1 MVGGRQRKPTARALD
16 AAESR
21 LLVASLSRE
30 RPRAVGGGGGGASAR
45 PASPAT
51 PAARASASTTKTT
64 YSPAAAPVK
73 KNGRAQNARGKQ
85 AIERETGVAQE
96 QVDEEV
102 ADGTLEGSAGLGPYG
117 GQQDLTLYC
126 VCLGYDTGEQPMIQC
141 EHCSNWF
148 HFRCVGLT
156 DQVASQIEAYSCDM
170 CEQMGMGTSRM
181 LVGASTHT
189 APVTTFYNSKRVDD
203 FDDEDEPF
211 EDEEED
217 EGEPEPEDDEDF
229 EEDGSKKRGRKT
241 TGGKG
246 MRRKREIVEESSDD
260 YDSDEDD
267 EAPKKRR
274 RPSAPTK
281 RSAGSQLDV
290 KPSLPPP
297 TSVPPSDKTRSHVVK
312 QLTSIFS
319 SIYAADATA
328 SDSSNSTGIEVRSA
342 AFAEEVEGE
351 LFEGYAEPDD
361 KNVRGPRAKY
371 SAKFRSLH
379 YNLKSNAY
387 LRSRVAANELTAN
400 KLVNLTAEDLQTPEL
415 RAMAESVRAASLRNS
430 VKEVLAA
437 PTAKR
442 THKGEEEIE
451 SEAKLILEAEE
462 AQKSREEAQQKKEAD
477 RQRSNSVAADSPG
490 PFAGSPAAIAGSPVP
505 RSPGN
510 RDSPSFFP
518 TTTPR
523 HRSSLVPGDA
533 SPLEQQGSPALPAG
547 SPKLDELEN
556 DMSPPPAPSKP
567 RGSTSSFDMSSIW
580 GKVKAASPT
589 PTEEPKDAAAGGETN
604 AEDAA
609 KEEKEEDGAT
619 GAPVD
624 EDFED
629 DLFRDPNASPEKRAP
644 APPPAPALSDLPP
657 VWAGDLIVP
666 EEGGF
671 PAFAIQVG
679 GRPVGSSL
687 DTWTKLLPRGLTT
700 AGRLPTAKA
709 TKYLIECALAPTREL
724 IVAALMPDT
733 TGPSADFPH
742 KPTKDSCLA
751 KHQHIVDTYVK
762 RDRVGV
768 VQPQKELAKLV
779 KDIYIVPLRRDAS
792 VPEYVELADEHCL
805 PDKRRRTDDLVL
817 AVLVVQ
823 KGALPTVKP
832 PPLPAQAPPPP
843 PPVASAPPMTSPPLP
858 PASFSGSPVPPQHGV
873 HGFSPPP
880 PGFSPPYQSEPYES
894 PPPPPGPNAG
904 AGFDPA
910 VMQSLLSQ
918 VDPNTIN
925 NLLANPSL
933 LNNLP
938 GFGGSPAPQQPPPP
952 PMHPGYAAPPPAMQG
967 YAPPPPAGY
976 GYPPPPPT
984 GPAGGGGP
992 PVHLSRLAMMGTAS
1006 PPDVQYGQQPG
1017 GASPGGY
1024 APPGAPRDQGWGSR
1038 RGGYGY

>member
-1 MVGGRQRKPTARALD
+1 MISSLTFV
-16 AAESR
+16 R
-21 LLVASLSRE
+21 L
-30 RPRAVGGGGGGASAR
+30 
-45 PASPAT
+45 
-51 PAARASASTTKTT
+51 
-64 YSPAAAPVK
+64 
-73 KNGRAQNARGKQ
+73 Q
-85 AIERETGVAQE
+85 
-96 QVDEEV
+96 
-102 ADGTLEGSAGLGPYG
+102 
-117 GQQDLTLYC
+117 
-126 VCLGYDTGEQPMIQC
+126 
-141 EHCSNWF
+141 
-148 HFRCVGLT
+148 
-156 DQVASQIEAYSCDM
+156 
-170 CEQMGMGTSRM
+170 
-181 LVGASTHT
+181 
-189 APVTTFYNSKRVDD
+189 
-203 FDDEDEPF
+203 
-211 EDEEED
+211 
-217 EGEPEPEDDEDF
+217 
-229 EEDGSKKRGRKT
+229 
-241 TGGKG
+241 
-246 MRRKREIVEESSDD
+246 
-260 YDSDEDD
+260 
-267 EAPKKRR
+267 

-281 RSAGSQLDV
+281 RGTGSQLDV

-328 SDSSNSTGIEVRSA
+328 ADSANSTGIEIRSA

-462 AQKSREEAQQKKEAD
+462 AQKNREEAQKEAD
-477 RQRSNSVAADSPG
+477 RHRSNSVAADSPG
-490 PFAGSPAAIAGSPVP
+490 PFAGSPAAAGSPVP
-505 RSPGN
+505 QSPGN
-510 RDSPSFFP
+510 RDSPSFFS
-518 TTTPR
+518 TATPR

-533 SPLEQQGSPALPAG
+533 STFEKQGSPALPAG
-547 SPKLDELEN
+547 SPKLDEIEN
-556 DMSPPPAPSKP
+556 DMSPPPAPNKP

-589 PTEEPKDAAAGGETN
+589 PTEEPKDGDAAGQEDKGEG
-604 AEDAA
+604 EA
-609 KEEKEEDGAT
+609 KEEKDEDDEA
-619 GAPVD
+619 GAPID

-629 DLFRDPNASPEKRAP
+629 DLFRDPDASPKKRAP
-644 APPPAPALSDLPP
+644 APPPAPAFADLPP

-666 EEGGF
+666 EEGGV

-679 GRPVGSSL
+679 GRPIGSSL
-687 DTWTKLLPRGLTT
+687 ETWTKLLPRGLTT

-724 IVAALMPDT
+724 IIAALMPDT
-733 TGPSADFPH
+733 TGPSAAFPH

-751 KHQHIVDTYVK
+751 KHQHIVDTYLK

-768 VQPQKELAKLV
+768 VQPPKELSKLV

-792 VPEYVELADEHCL
+792 VPEYVELVDEHCL
-805 PDKRRRTDDLVL
+805 PEKRKRSEDLIL

-832 PPLPAQAPPPP
+832 QPTAVSAPPPP
-843 PPVASAPPMTSPPLP
+843 VVSAPPAASPLP
-858 PASFSGSPVPPQHGV
+858 PPAAPFGGSPVPPHGV

-880 PGFSPPYQSEPYES
+880 PGFSPPYQTQPYQS
-894 PPPPPGPNAG
+894 PPPPPAAPAD

-938 GFGGSPAPQQPPPP
+938 GFGGSSATQQPPPP
-952 PMHPGYAAPPPAMQG
+952 PMHQG
-967 YAPPPPAGY
+967 YAPPPPAMHGYAPPPPTGY
-976 GYPPPPPT
+976 GYPPPPPS
-984 GPAGGGGP
+984 GPAGRGGP
-992 PVHLSRLAMMGTAS
+992 PVHPSRLAMMGNAP
-1006 PPDVQYGQQPG
+1006 PPDAQYGQQHG
-1017 GASPGGY
+1017 GASPGGF
-1024 APPGAPRDQGWGSR
+1024 APPGAPRDQGWGAR
-1038 RGGYGY
+1038 RGGGGGYGY

>member
-30 RPRAVGGGGGGASAR
+30 RPRAVGGR

-51 PAARASASTTKTT
+51 PAPRASASTSTTKTT
-64 YSPAAAPVK
+64 YSAAAAPVK

-85 AIERETGVAQE
+85 AIERETGIAQE

-148 HFRCVGLT
+148 HFGCVGLT

-170 CEQMGMGTSRM
+170 CEQMGMGSSRM
-181 LVGASTHT
+181 LTGSSTRI
-189 APVTTFYNSKRVDD
+189 APVTTFYSKRGDD
-203 FDDEDEPF
+203 GGQYDDEDEPF

-229 EEDGSKKRGRKT
+229 EEDGSKKRSRKS

-246 MRRKREIVEESSDD
+246 IRRKKESAEESSDD

-281 RSAGSQLDV
+281 RGTGSQLDV

-328 SDSSNSTGIEVRSA
+328 ADSANSTGIEIRSA

-462 AQKSREEAQQKKEAD
+462 AQKNREEAQKEAD
-477 RQRSNSVAADSPG
+477 RHRSNSVAADSPG
-490 PFAGSPAAIAGSPVP
+490 PFAGSPAAAGSPVP
-505 RSPGN
+505 QSPGN
-510 RDSPSFFP
+510 RDSPSFFS
-518 TTTPR
+518 TATPR

-533 SPLEQQGSPALPAG
+533 STFEKQGSPALPAG
-547 SPKLDELEN
+547 SPKLDEIEN
-556 DMSPPPAPSKP
+556 DMSPPPAPNKP

-589 PTEEPKDAAAGGETN
+589 PTEEPKDGDAAGQEDKGEG
-604 AEDAA
+604 EA
-609 KEEKEEDGAT
+609 KEEKDEDDEA
-619 GAPVD
+619 GAPID

-629 DLFRDPNASPEKRAP
+629 DLFRDPDASPKKRAP
-644 APPPAPALSDLPP
+644 APPPAPAFADLPP

-666 EEGGF
+666 EEGGV

-679 GRPVGSSL
+679 GRPIGSSL
-687 DTWTKLLPRGLTT
+687 ETWTKLLPRGLTT

-724 IVAALMPDT
+724 IIAALMPDT
-733 TGPSADFPH
+733 TGPSAAFPH

-751 KHQHIVDTYVK
+751 KHQHIVDTYLK

-768 VQPQKELAKLV
+768 VQPPKELSKLV

-792 VPEYVELADEHCL
+792 VPEYVELVDEHCL
-805 PDKRRRTDDLVL
+805 PEKRKRSEDLIL

-832 PPLPAQAPPPP
+832 QPTAVSAPPPP
-843 PPVASAPPMTSPPLP
+843 VVSAPPAASPLP
-858 PASFSGSPVPPQHGV
+858 PPAAPFGGSPVPPHGV

-880 PGFSPPYQSEPYES
+880 PGFSPPYQTQPYQS
-894 PPPPPGPNAG
+894 PPPPPAAPAD

-938 GFGGSPAPQQPPPP
+938 GFGGSSATQQPPPP
-952 PMHPGYAAPPPAMQG
+952 PMHQG
-967 YAPPPPAGY
+967 YAPPPPAMHGYAPPPPTGY
-976 GYPPPPPT
+976 GYPPPPPS
-984 GPAGGGGP
+984 GPAGRGGP
-992 PVHLSRLAMMGTAS
+992 PVHPSRLAMMGNAP
-1006 PPDVQYGQQPG
+1006 PPDAQYGQQHG
-1017 GASPGGY
+1017 GASPGGF
-1024 APPGAPRDQGWGSR
+1024 APPGAPRDQGWGAR
-1038 RGGYGY
+1038 RGGGGGYGY